1 MIALEEVAARRRPLS
16 LSKVSH
22 VWQAGSHAI
31 VGSRGDGGTLL
42 LALIA
47 GLARPRVGRVRVLD
61 RSPYEPDV
69 RRQIALVLL
78 EPALPDAMRVHEALD
93 LAAAVRNETRG
104 DAADRLA
111 VLGVETLAD
120 RTVRSLSR
128 GEARAVAL
136 AEALTSTTVRVLLLE
151 EPLVAMDP
159 RAAGRVPEALRGRG
173 RDGCAVVVTTVS
185 MRDAA
190 EVCDDWVALRAGA
203 LVGQAACIDTL
214 VDAAPDGANLR
225 VIPKHAGEVTAL
237 VAALAQESEV
247 DAIERDGG
255 SVRLRGRDATALAR
269 AAGHAAIEANV
280 EIVELRFDPPTARSA
295 GATLAVTASTPFALT
310 PGGTS

>member
-1 MIALEEVAARRRPLS
+1 VIALEEVGARRRPLS

-93 LAAAVRNETRG
+93 LAAAVRKETRR

-190 EVCDDWVALRAGA
+190 EVSDDWVALRAGA

-214 VDAAPDGANLR
+214 VEAAPDGANLR

-237 VAALAQESEV
+237 VAALAQESDV

-269 AAGHAAIEANV
+269 AAGHAAIEADV

-295 GATLAVTASTPFALT
+295 SALT
-310 PGGTS
+310 AGGTS